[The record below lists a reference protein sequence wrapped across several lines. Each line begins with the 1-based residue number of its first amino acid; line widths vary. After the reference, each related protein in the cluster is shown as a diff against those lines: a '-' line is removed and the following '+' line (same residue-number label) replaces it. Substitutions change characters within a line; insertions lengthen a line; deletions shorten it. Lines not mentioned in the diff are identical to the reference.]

1 MAAQNWASTS
11 SSAASTVGSS
21 SNYDV
26 FLNFRGEDTRN
37 NFTGFLHKILKDRG
51 INAFIDSENLRTGEA
66 IGQALLGAIQGSK
79 ISIPIFSK
87 GYAYSKW
94 CLLELAQIVQCQR
107 SNGQMV
113 LPIFFY
119 VEPSHVRN
127 QTGSFEEAFREY
139 EKILEPH
146 IVESWREALRVV
158 GNLKGEVLDETKD
171 QAELV
176 ELVVKRALSELV
188 SSTQLA
194 GCKYRVGM
202 DSSVN
207 DLLSLLDIG
216 SKDAHFVGICGSGGI
231 GKTTIAKAVYNH
243 IFSSFK
249 RHSFLSDVREQAMQY
264 MGLVSL
270 QKRLFKD
277 IFKADFDI
285 GDFHTGKKLIEERVC
300 KEKVLLVLDDVDGN
314 EQIDALAGGL
324 NWFGHGSRVIITTRD
339 EHILNVAKVNR
350 DKIYR
355 PQLLDQEHS
364 LQLFSWHAFQNN
376 QPPEDYMQLSRI
388 VAIHSGGLPLAL
400 EVFGSYLSDLSNK
413 EEWESTIQILK
424 EIPPEE
430 VQRRLKISYDNLEND
445 YQKAIFLD
453 AACFFIGWKKEIVI
467 SIWEACGYHP
477 KSSICRLIKRSL
489 LKFED
494 SWDGECLM
502 MHDHIRDM
510 GREIVLEEGR
520 MEPGKRS
527 RLWSYGEIL
536 EVLEGNKRFQKLK
549 VLDLSTC
556 VYLSKSPD
564 FSWFPYL
571 EQLYLGGCYLLD
583 ELDDSIGQL
592 CQLKSLILISCEAL
606 KKLPESIGDL
616 KSLVNL
622 DLSDTSIKELP
633 DSICRMSSLKEL
645 ALIWCNSLKK
655 LPESIGELKSLVKLD
670 LGETQIEEL
679 PYNISCMSSLKELIL
694 TSCRLLKKLSESI
707 GDLKSLV
714 KLDLRK
720 TQMEELP
727 DNISKMGSLKELI
740 LTSCN
745 SLKKLPESIGDLRS
759 LVKLELSETQ
769 IEELPDSISRMSFL
783 KELTLK
789 SCNSLKK
796 LPESIG
802 DLKSL
807 VKLDLTETKVEEI
820 PDSISKMNSLKELI
834 LIFCDSFKKLPE
846 SIGDLK
852 SLVKLDLT
860 KTQIEELPDNI
871 SRMSSLEVL
880 ILKRCISL
888 KKLPIGVGLLE
899 KLEVLDAEDC
909 TKLVKLP
916 RSMGRMRRLHSINLT
931 WTNIS
936 KFPDDFLMLSNL
948 VNLEINHL
956 RSLQSL
962 PIDMSPVKT
971 LKKLMIC
978 QCKKLKYILMLP
990 SSLVELCCEKCVS
1003 LVRRPDLSKLKNLT
1017 TLNLRYCKKL
1027 EEIPGLEGTESLKEL
1042 SAQGCYNLTRT
1053 PRQIQ
1058 GTLLPNDRE
1067 LSYSYSLTA
1076 NNGIYNNGFILCLV
1090 LEFFSTIDY
1099 NLKVKEGHIL
1109 RTNIEICACIHQK
1122 DKKMKCFH
1130 TLRIKDLEY
1139 TTDRDVIYIHHF
1151 KGFDWFGIPLQEK
1164 DVIEIL
1170 YIRTYRF
1177 KLKFWEILFKNREPD
1192 QQKPNSSSVAD
1203 FFNWSYVD
1211 DDGGAV
1217 TLNYWPN
1224 QQWRR
1229 RSTIS
1234 HFFSRVGFDPVSEGL
1249 YY

>member
-1 MAAQNWASTS
+1 
-11 SSAASTVGSS
+11 
-21 SNYDV
+21 
-26 FLNFRGEDTRN
+26 
-37 NFTGFLHKILKDRG
+37 
-51 INAFIDSENLRTGEA
+51 
-66 IGQALLGAIQGSK
+66 
-79 ISIPIFSK
+79 
-87 GYAYSKW
+87 
-94 CLLELAQIVQCQR
+94 
-107 SNGQMV
+107 
-113 LPIFFY
+113 
-119 VEPSHVRN
+119 
-127 QTGSFEEAFREY
+127 
-139 EKILEPH
+139 
-146 IVESWREALRVV
+146 
-158 GNLKGEVLDETKD
+158 
-171 QAELV
+171 
-176 ELVVKRALSELV
+176 
-188 SSTQLA
+188 
-194 GCKYRVGM
+194 M

-536 EVLEGNKRFQKLK
+536 EVLEGNKGTDMIKGMSIPYASKLPINFTSEPFEMMPNLRFLNISSSNFVGDLSHFPSSLRCFEWKNIPSDTLPTNFYHKRLVYLNISESNVKQVWKIRPHDENQRFQKLK